1 MSAATFRISLSAPE
15 FSMLEK
21 NALAVSCRY
30 RDRHCLLGST
40 DAILEI
46 FSRSKAGLLSDV
58 TIREELSRIIQERNC
73 AIELYRR
80 QKKEK
85 QTSVLRGEA
94 DSPAEKLFTEF
105 YGRRKAH
112 VQQQTLLGSR
122 IEQIMEDLHE
132 QGPGLE
138 RILRK
143 KKSFLGRQSLPM
155 YVSVSLCKSGELAL
169 SMPPMTDMT
178 EHVARPMVEMESE
191 LSSLVRVRS
200 NLRDQ
205 LLEAIDLFLPDS
217 DQALSAFQ
225 KIVIKNR
232 DLDAVESAINALTE
246 RLRAIEL

>member
-155 YVSVSLCKSGELAL
+155 YVAL